1 MIAWQL
7 LALVIVAN
15 GAALAGCIL
24 CGHRCAWPLD
34 GGLKLPDGRRLFGD
48 HKTIRGVVLAVAC
61 TIPAAL
67 LMDLP
72 ASTGAAIAF
81 AAMAGDTAAS
91 FIKRRLAIAPG
102 GMAIG
107 LDQLPES
114 LLPLAVI
121 GPAHGLSWTGIIGL
135 SLAFLV
141 FELAASRLLYRLHLR
156 NHPY

>member
-7 LALVIVAN
+7 LALVVIAN
-15 GAALAGCIL
+15 GAALAGHIL

-34 GGLKLPDGRRLFGD
+34 GGLRLTDGRRLFGD
-48 HKTIRGVVLAVAC
+48 HKTIRGVVLSVAC
-61 TIPAAL
+61 TVPTAL
-67 LMDLP
+67 VLGLS
-72 ASTGAAIAF
+72 ASTGAAIALT
-81 AAMAGDTAAS
+81 AMAGDAMAS

-107 LDQLPES
+107 MDQLPES
-114 LLPLAVI
+114 LLPLAIV
-121 GPAHGLSWTGIIGL
+121 GPAHGLSWTMILGL